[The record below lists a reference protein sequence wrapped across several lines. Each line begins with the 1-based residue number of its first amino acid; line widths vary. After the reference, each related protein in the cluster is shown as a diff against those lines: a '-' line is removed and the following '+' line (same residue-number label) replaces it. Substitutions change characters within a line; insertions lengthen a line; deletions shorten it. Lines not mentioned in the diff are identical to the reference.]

1 MLVDAIMNTN
11 VCTVTTDHTIL
22 AAARLMRAQNVGS
35 VVVLDER
42 DRPIGLL
49 TDRDIAV
56 KAVANEIDMQS
67 PVDVVM
73 SKPVHTVAENSLIF
87 DMLRQMAAHKVH
99 RVPIVNREKKIVGIV
114 SVDDAML
121 LLTSELSNVAEV
133 MAQSS
138 RVLG

>member
-1 MLVDAIMNTN
+1 MLVDAIMNAN

-22 AAARLMRAQNVGS
+22 AAARLMEKEGVGS

-49 TDRDIAV
+49 TDRDITV
-56 KAVANEIDMQS
+56 KAVAKGLDLQS
-67 PVDVVM
+67 PVDEVM
-73 SKPVHTVAENSLIF
+73 SSPVHTVAENSLIF
-87 DMLRQMAAHKVH
+87 DMLRQMAAAKVH
-99 RVPIVNREKKIVGIV
+99 RMPVVNRYKKIVGIV

-133 MAQSS
+133 MAYST